1 MFLDD
6 MPTDQG
12 FIEIEPGMRERRK
25 LLFYRDFLRGTDE
38 SLWCDVINLTPCL
51 NLYWNYTR
59 DAIGLKWECPS
70 VWLHS
75 AAHGNGDVYTASL
88 YEDLRDAL
96 NHLAQHKDEEAV
108 RYSLLVSSNGMS
120 YDANRLG
127 GDYQVTTT
135 SGRFF
140 TFSVRRGS
148 GNRKLLLAI
157 AWN

>member
-1 MFLDD
+1 
-6 MPTDQG
+6 MPLDQG
-12 FIEIEPGMRERRK
+12 VIALEPGVRERRQ
-25 LLFYRDFLRGTDE
+25 LPFYRDFLRGTDT
-38 SLWCDVINLTPCL
+38 SLWCDVINLSPRL
-51 NLYWNYTR
+51 NLYWRYKP
-59 DAIGLKWECPS
+59 DDKGLKWECPS

-75 AAHGNGDVYTASL
+75 AGHDNGAVYTVSL
-88 YEDLRDAL
+88 CADLRDAV
-96 NHLAQHKDEEAV
+96 NHLAQHKNEEAV
-108 RYSLLVSSNGMS
+108 RYSLLVSSDGMS

-140 TFSVRRGS
+140 TFSVRRDN